1 MKIYLQDL
9 KNLLTSVQIHRVQE
23 LKVFDDNFEL
33 IISNLPGLVLN
44 YNRDL
49 KPTYP
54 TLENNNT
61 ILSESNLVKDS
72 KVEKLNDYITITS
85 PMVGTFYRAAS
96 PEEPPFIQVSDTV
109 HINQTVCIIEAM
121 KLMNEIE
128 AEISGKIIDI
138 LVEDGEFVDCGQA
151 LMIVEPLEKK

>member
-9 KNLLTSVQIHRVQE
+9 KKLLTSIQTHKVQE
-23 LKVFDDNFEL
+23 LKVLDDNFEL
-33 IISNLPGLVLN
+33 VISNLPGLVID
-44 YNRDL
+44 YNTDL

-54 TLENNNT
+54 GLENTNT
-61 ILSESNLVKDS
+61 ILPENNVTKA
-72 KVEKLNDYITITS
+72 EKLNDYITITS

-96 PEEPPFIQVSDTV
+96 PEEPPFVQVSDAV
-109 HINQTVCIIEAM
+109 HVNQTVCIIEAM

-138 LVEDGEFVDCGQA
+138 LVENGEFVDCGQA